1 MKHRIASTI
10 APLGVALLA
19 LAPLALALTVFVA
32 SSASATAQRRG
43 EGQQVLDD
51 RELMLDSDTWIYGD
65 LERGLREARKSGKP
79 ILLVFR

>member
-1 MKHRIASTI
+1 MKQRLVSSLTPIAAI
-10 APLGVALLA
+10 APFV
-19 LAPLALALTVFVA
+19 LALTAFVA
-32 SSASATAQRRG
+32 SSSSATAQRRG

-65 LERGLREARKSGKP
+65 LERGLRESRKTGKP